1 MVNSII
7 FNTPYCLGMSRR
19 LRFRSRGKIPSGP
32 GIYLFKNNRNGMIL
46 YVGETATLRAR
57 TNRHRAEG
65 RPFAKRN
72 TTIFWIPLD
81 NRSTSTSRRKI
92 ETRLIKQHKPKFNR
106 NSGGGG
112 RIARRR
118 IRHG

>member
-1 MVNSII
+1 M
-7 FNTPYCLGMSRR
+7 MRR
-19 LRFRSRGKIPSGP
+19 LRFRSKGKIPEGP
-32 GIYLFKNNRNGMIL
+32 GIYLFKNNKNGMKL
-46 YVGETATLRAR
+46 YLGETATLRTR

-65 RPFAKRN
+65 RPFANRN

-81 NRSTSTSRRKI
+81 RSTSTSRRKI
-92 ETRLIKQHKPKFNR
+92 ERRLIKQHKPKFNR

>member
-1 MVNSII
+1 M
-7 FNTPYCLGMSRR
+7 
-19 LRFRSRGKIPSGP
+19 K
-32 GIYLFKNNRNGMIL
+32 L
-46 YVGETATLRAR
+46 YVGETANLRVR
-57 TNRHRAEG
+57 INRHRAEG
-65 RPFAKRN
+65 RPFANIRT

-92 ETRLIKQHKPKFNR
+92 ERKLIRQHKPKFNK

-118 IRHG
+118 SRER